1 MARLTNTPQQPTLL
15 CLERSKSFSM
25 AVRVYKETPSK
36 QRQALDIT
44 GATLQFV
51 MAEPS
56 RLGGSVVIDQ
66 ALELLSANV
75 GYARLNLQAA
85 ALTLPADEEY
95 SFIIRLIEAGGY
107 SRVLIKGEV
116 EVIDNTDDFDSNVY
130 EHSANTQ
137 GLSAVLRG
145 DQTVHV
151 FLNGGEGESVFVES
165 QLQVGE
171 QTFAEPDEDPDMSI
185 ADGVLA
191 VRWPA
196 PPPTPPPAPPPT
208 PTSGHRMQYMN
219 HPYAVTEDD
228 MAVRLTLYSAPLL
241 ESVLVWKNGVLLTDW
256 EWEFDVDEMGNPLLT
271 EIIVPPSSDVVIRLG
286 DNFQLRYDT
295 VDDVVDSIPPPMS

>member
-25 AVRVYKETPSK
+25 AVRVYKETQSK

-171 QTFAEPDEDPDMSI
+171 QTFAEAGEDPDMSI

-191 VRWPA
+191 VRWP
-196 PPPTPPPAPPPT
+196 T

-219 HPYAVTEDD
+219 FTNLVTEDD
-228 MAVRLTLYSAPLL
+228 MAVRLTLYHTPLL

-256 EWEFDVDEMGNPLLT
+256 EWEFDVDVMGNPLLT
-271 EIIVPPSSDVVIRLG
+271 EIIVPPSYDVVIRAG
-286 DNFQLRYDT
+286 DHFQLRYDT
-295 VDDVVDSIPPPMS
+295 VYDVVDSIPPT

>member
-151 FLNGGEGESVFVES
+151 FLNGGEGESIFVES

-196 PPPTPPPAPPPT
+196 PPPI

-219 HPYAVTEDD
+219 LPHEVTGDD
-228 MAVRLTLYSAPLL
+228 MAVRLTLYHTPLL
-241 ESVLVWKNGVLLTDW
+241 ESILVWKNGVLLTDW
-256 EWEFDVDEMGNPLLT
+256 EWEFDVDVMGNPLLT
-271 EIIVPPSSDVVIRLG
+271 EIIVPPSSNVVIRVG

-295 VDDVVDSIPPPMS
+295 VDDVVDSIPPPG